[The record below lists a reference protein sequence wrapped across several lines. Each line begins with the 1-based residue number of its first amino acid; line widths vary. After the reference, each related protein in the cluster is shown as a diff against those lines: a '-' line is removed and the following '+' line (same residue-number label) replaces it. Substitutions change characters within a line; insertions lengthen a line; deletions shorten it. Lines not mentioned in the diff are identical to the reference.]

1 MIAGSLASALHGV
14 ARTTLDSDL
23 VADIQPEHIRALVDL
38 LQTDFCISADAIA
51 DAIQHRTSFNL
62 IHLASIFK
70 IDVFLPKHG
79 SQFEKNQLAN
89 RQTQIVVIEPER
101 PAYVAAAE
109 DKIFAKLAWFRLG
122 GETSERQWQD
132 ILGILTVQEGRLDC
146 RYMRK
151 QAELLNVADLLQ
163 RVLTAS

>member
-38 LQTDFCISADAIA
+38 LQTDFYISADAIA

-79 SQFEKNQLAN
+79 RQFDKNQLAN
-89 RQTQIVVIEPER
+89 RQTQIVAIEPER
-101 PAYVAAAE
+101 TAYVAAAE
-109 DKIFAKLAWFRLG
+109 DTIVAKLAWFRLG

-146 RYMRK
+146 RYMRE